1 MLDKQS
7 TNRTASIFSEGW
19 RLPGWGLKACKDIP
33 YWVPIPPMRPSWW
46 RLSLCLSAWHI
57 QAREFLPHQS
67 PERASWPTLL
77 LTACAAPEHLGI
89 FFLCQLFKCQ
99 TAQDSSSCAYIF
111 PCPLHTPGQTFW
123 CPLND
128 QQRHRDT
135 SSPQLN
141 SSTTCRSTHQR
152 FTSPPPSVTQPVT
165 QSRTLRGTLTPPC
178 IWQQPKSDWFCS
190 PGLPAADVF
199 RPPTR
204 SSNCFPSPSSFQ

>member
-1 MLDKQS
+1 MEAVSLPLCEAHPGERVPAPS
-7 TNRTASIFSEGW
+7 ASRKGRVAHFAPDCL
-19 RLPGWGLKACKDIP
+19 RCPRAPGN
-33 YWVPIPPMRPSWW
+33 
-46 RLSLCLSAWHI
+46 
-57 QAREFLPHQS
+57 FL
-67 PERASWPTLL
+67 
-77 LTACAAPEHLGI
+77 
-89 FFLCQLFKCQ
+89 LCQLFKCQ
-99 TAQDSSSCAYIF
+99 TAQDSSSCAYIS

-128 QQRHRDT
+128 QQQHRDT

-141 SSTTCRSTHQR
+141 SSTTCCSTHQR

-165 QSRTLRGTLTPPC
+165 QSRTLYGTLTPPC
-178 IWQQPKSDWFCS
+178 IWQQPKPDWFCS